1 MMATVLLYEGDAC
14 SFSLDNTNNIHE
26 LKVYIMEVR
35 GKTLAIQVYYYRN
48 INLG

>member
-14 SFSLDNTNNIHE
+14 SFSLDNTNIHE

-48 INLG
+48 INPG